1 MNTNSQN
8 PTPNTQ
14 KSIKKIKVKS
24 PNYIL
29 PVVAILVTLFLML
42 PFLSYFILSTN
53 PQMSKNSQSSSWLN
67 NILGTDTNPA
77 SKPNSKNLEVFN
89 FVPEKDA
96 KTTGNLIAQSLPSI
110 LSIRVKTGGLRATT
124 LGESAGTGYFVS
136 ADGLVVTNRHVIAS
150 ACKQSLGASTTIT
163 ALASDQKAYQL
174 ELLTIDPVDD
184 IAVLKVKN
192 PGTETFKP
200 VEFADSSKSSLGT
213 DVLAIGNVLGEFSNS
228 VTKGI
233 VSGLDRSL
241 STQLTDECTGKNITS
256 EGLIQTDAAINKGNS
271 GGPLFDARGLVIGM
285 NTFGTSEGQNIGFA
299 IPSNTIINSLNSF
312 KEFGKITRPQ
322 LGVSTISIDKARQLE
337 NPWLPTSYGE
347 LIFAQTGSAISP
359 GSSAQKAGLTDG
371 DIILEIN
378 GKKLQSTSDQISPLR
393 KEILNNKPA
402 QEIELTVLKSQTPT
416 GKQVQSD
423 TFSYQATPVKIK
435 ATLGSINFSLNNI
448 SDK

>member
-1 MNTNSQN
+1 MNTNSQT

-24 PNYIL
+24 QNYVL
-29 PVVAILVTLFLML
+29 PVVVILVTLFLML

-53 PQMSKNSQSSSWLN
+53 PQVSKNSQSSSWLS
-67 NILGTDTNPA
+67 NILGTDTNSA
-77 SKPNSKNLEVFN
+77 SKPSNKNAEVFN
-89 FVPEKDA
+89 FVPEKDT
-96 KTTGNLIAQSLPSI
+96 KTTGALITQSLPSI
-110 LSIRVKTGGLRATT
+110 LSIRVKTGGLRATA

-136 ADGLVVTNRHVIAS
+136 TDGLVVTNRHVIAS
-150 ACKQSLGASTTIT
+150 ACKQSLGASATIT
-163 ALASDQKAYQL
+163 GLASDQKAYQL

-192 PGTETFKP
+192 PGTDTFKP

-213 DVLAIGNVLGEFSNS
+213 DVLAIGNVLGEFNNS

-337 NPWLPTSYGE
+337 NPWLPTDYGE

-378 GKKLQSTSDQISPLR
+378 GKKLKSTSDQISPLR

-423 TFSYQATPVKIK
+423 AFSYQATPVKIK